1 MLLSVIIP
9 VYKSEKYIRHTLQSI
24 FGQAFDRSAVE
35 VIVVNDGTP
44 DNSMKIVREFAAREP
59 GIQIIEQE
67 NRGLS
72 AARNAGLVRATGKY
86 IWFVDSD
93 DWIEDGFLKK
103 AIPLIREDD
112 TDVFLFRIREHRESD
127 GKIVLER
134 KLLGNEIRETDFLEL
149 LQAKIDFTPVQ
160 LFLIRKELMDAHQLK
175 FVEGVVHEDM
185 EFAPRMLAFAKKI
198 KTVPWFHY
206 NYLWRESGSLTSS
219 PTNRQ
224 KRIESLF
231 RIIDLHRELSK
242 NITNQRNAR
251 AMETVMFW
259 LYRKV
264 YNFASLDE
272 FDTMAG
278 NSKGRLGEMKTLVRK
293 NLFYRATS
301 MMFIHRMMFLVSPRW
316 PKKSNKVL

>member
-44 DNSMKIVREFAAREP
+44 DNSMEIVREFAAREP

-93 DWIEDGFLKK
+93 DWIEDGFLEK

-175 FVEGVVHEDM
+175 FVEGIVHEDM

-278 NSKGRLGEMKTLVRK
+278 
-293 NLFYRATS
+293 RAI
-301 MMFIHRMMFLVSPRW
+301 FII
-316 PKKSNKVL
+316 

>member
-44 DNSMKIVREFAAREP
+44 DNSMEIVREFAAREP
-59 GIQIIEQE
+59 DIQIIEQE

-93 DWIEDGFLKK
+93 DWIEDGFLEK

-175 FVEGVVHEDM
+175 FVEGIVHEDM
-185 EFAPRMLAFAKKI
+185 EFAPRMLAFAKKV

-242 NITNQRNAR
+242 NITNQRKAR

-272 FDTMAG
+272 FDWKRRCVSVVLVYWRITEVSITM
-278 NSKGRLGEMKTLVRK
+278 SL
-293 NLFYRATS
+293 S
-301 MMFIHRMMFLVSPRW
+301 MFSCEA
-316 PKKSNKVL
+316 

>member
-1 MLLSVIIP
+1 MRLSVIIP

-44 DNSMKIVREFAAREP
+44 DNSMEIVREFAAREP

-93 DWIEDGFLKK
+93 DWIEDGFLEK
-103 AIPLIREDD
+103 ALPLIREDD

-175 FVEGVVHEDM
+175 FVEGIVHDGKM
-185 EFAPRMLAFAKKI
+185 DIRIVGGGLQYS
-198 KTVPWFHY
+198 VRG
-206 NYLWRESGSLTSS
+206 RESDS
-219 PTNRQ
+219 PA
-224 KRIESLF
+224 KRIAV
-231 RIIDLHRELSK
+231 IDQGLEVGREIAALLGLD
-242 NITNQRNAR
+242 ITDLRVRFFPEFLQALPGALVEGLVIDPASISDHGDLPACAVHVLYIQIHSGRPCATHAACPAAGQFAR
-251 AMETVMFW
+251 A
-259 LYRKV
+259 
-264 YNFASLDE
+264 DE
-272 FDTMAG
+272 PARGKHQRDAQA
-278 NSKGRLGEMKTLVRK
+278 ECLVGY
-293 NLFYRATS
+293 LS
-301 MMFIHRMMFLVSPRW
+301 E
-316 PKKSNKVL
+316 